1 TTSAVA
7 GTPSLELGEF
17 LIANSHVFQTE
28 TELQLNQILTAIKLA
43 AKIVN
48 RELRKAGLADILG
61 EYGNENI
68 QGEQQKKLDVLANQ
82 TFKQALQNRK
92 VVCGI
97 CSEEEEH
104 FVPVNANA
112 HCVLL
117 MDPLDGSSNID
128 VNVSVGTIFSIYRRL
143 SPIGT
148 PVTSLDFLQSGRDQ
162 IAAGYVLYGSST
174 MLVFANKSSEVNG
187 FTLDQSLGTFYLSHP
202 SLMFPDTAS
211 VYSTNEGNLKSYP
224 AGAQAFFRYC
234 QEGCRYNLRYIGSLV
249 SDFHRNLLQGGIYVY
264 PSTSKDK
271 LGKLRLLYEA
281 NPMAFLAEK
290 AGGAAS
296 NGFVPILDILPK
308 ELHQRTPFIV
318 GTLDLVQKYD
328 EFMKILSP
336 DVESQLS
343 A

>member
-1 TTSAVA
+1 M
-7 GTPSLELGEF
+7 F
-17 LIANSHVFQTE
+17 CR
-28 TELQLNQILTAIKLA
+28 ILTAIKLA
-43 AKIVN
+43 SKIVN

-61 EYGNENI
+61 EYGNENV

-97 CSEEEEH
+97 CSEEEEN
-104 FVPVNANA
+104 FISVNENA

-148 PVTSLDFLQSGRDQ
+148 PVASSDFLQPGRDQ

-187 FTLDQSLGTFYLSHP
+187 FTLDHSLGTFYLSHP
-202 SLMFPDTAS
+202 SLIFPEQAT

-224 AGAQAFFRYC
+224 AGARAFFRYC
-234 QEGCRYNLRYIGSLV
+234 QEGCRFSLRYIGSLV

-264 PSTSKDK
+264 PSTVKDK
-271 LGKLRLLYEA
+271 NGKLRLLYEA
-281 NPMAFLAEK
+281 NPMAFIAEK

-296 NGFVPILDILPK
+296 NGFERILDIIPTQ
-308 ELHQRTPFIV
+308 LHQRTSFIV
-318 GTLDLVQKYD
+318 GTRELVEIFD
-328 EFMKILSP
+328 NFMKITPP
-336 DVESQLS
+336 DVEYQPS
-343 A
+343 ALH